1 MRLEHFPEKWEP
13 IFRKRMRPNMTAG
26 RAHADRGC
34 PAQRAGAIGAL
45 LAAAASLA
53 AIPSPAAAHTVCS
66 VFDDRPC
73 APTTCSV
80 FNGGP
85 CASDLSRVGEELQT
99 VELREPAPRPR
110 VPPAGPA
117 NTLRELFDA
126 MSTCW
131 KPPPL
136 DRARPGT
143 QITIRFSLNRAGEL
157 LGEPRFTYSTPNLP
171 AETKAA
177 YQHAVA
183 TSLTRCAPFSLSDGL
198 AGAIAGRPISIRII
212 DDIEPRMERPI

>member
-13 IFRKRMRPNMTAG
+13 VFRKKMRPSMTAG

-66 VFDDRPC
+66 VF
-73 APTTCSV
+73 
-80 FNGGP
+80 NGGP
-85 CASDLSRVGEELQT
+85 CASDLSRVGEDLRT

-110 VPPAGPA
+110 APPAGPA

-171 AETKAA
+171 VETKAA